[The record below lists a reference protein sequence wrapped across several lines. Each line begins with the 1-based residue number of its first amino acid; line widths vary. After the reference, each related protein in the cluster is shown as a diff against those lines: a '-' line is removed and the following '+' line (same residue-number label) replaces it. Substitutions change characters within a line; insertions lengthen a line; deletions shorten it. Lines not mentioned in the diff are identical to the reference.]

1 MKLKMALTMKN
12 KYKGLL
18 LLIFSLTMILQP
30 IQVVQATSD
39 SIAQANAG
47 SINGIYWAYNQ
58 NKERVRS
65 SSITVTDSATVD
77 KSVTNSKTIQ
87 TNMQLI
93 TGFQN
98 IDFYYDRYVKFVMRD
113 GANSTYK
120 QEKGLGLKGSVGNTT
135 GNVDNILTAA
145 FNAFYRYDWATKYIF
160 TFNKSQLLGQAILG
174 LAGGLKLWTG
184 NIYVG
189 NSLTSAWFTTN
200 VSVSI
205 IQYRTVPMIDIFQQK
220 YGEMSVPEL
229 NITYLFDQN
238 QTPGNLADDQ
248 VTLIEHIVPEY
259 QLISV
264 KTQSFPVTVQ
274 QSTLTSASL
283 TGSYNFTGQYSETN
297 IGDEVLISDGNNF
310 VFGWYGLES
319 TTINYNQSGG
329 FTIQG
334 ALTWTV
340 TNDISF
346 SNGTKVS
353 ENIRMPWWRSSNMSF
368 NGLWSHAFSSQGSI
382 FGKGALQTIIEAI
395 RTRASTSAQDQLL
408 IWANIIP
415 STMFGYSD
423 TDNSGDASVRLN
435 GSSLEILDTVMAVGL
450 AQGVNIQQTYHYD
463 NHVNAHSFWQLG
475 TNVLSDKAVD
485 STGSGVSILNESWG
499 ANPNS
504 SEFSST
510 SVDFSWTS
518 PVESNGKVTFK
529 WGIAY
534 NKFPVTW
541 AITDGTTEILNHVEL
556 MNLGYDYTLTV
567 DPTNGEAVLSNTYE
581 NSGFQNATVKAM
593 ANQLSF
599 ATYKR
604 DLFLG
609 MQKSSDK
616 ADSTEAVNQG
626 NLTTTFGNTEVIDQA
641 FGGTKQQYS
650 LADGSKYD
658 SQTTIVNV
666 ITGTGTSGEPE
677 SVNVSTYSPFA
688 SSWFGRNVGLSLLK
702 WSADNRTQNSG
713 VNWQFRENL
722 VITAYP
728 TWKGQGIVHDPTYS
742 AVYTPREGQN
752 PSSNPSSTSSA
763 PWDLSFSIMALFM
776 VISIVHLKRKNN
788 RKF

>member
-1 MKLKMALTMKN
+1 MKN
-12 KYKGLL
+12 KIKGLI
-18 LLIFSLTMILQP
+18 LLIFSFTMMLQP
-30 IQVVQATSD
+30 IFVVQASSD
-39 SIAQANAG
+39 KIEQTNVG
-47 SINGIYWAYNQ
+47 SMNGVYWAYNQ
-58 NKERVRS
+58 NKERVRTS
-65 SSITVTDSATVD
+65 SLTVVQSATVD
-77 KSVTNSKTIQ
+77 KSSSNSKTIQ

-93 TGFQN
+93 VGTN
-98 IDFYYDRYVKFVMRD
+98 NVDFYSDRYVKFVMRD
-113 GANSTYK
+113 GADGVYK
-120 QEKGLGLKGSVGNTT
+120 QEKGIGLKGSIGNTT
-135 GNVDNILTAA
+135 GNVDNIFTAA
-145 FNAFYRYDWATKYIF
+145 VNAFYRYDWASKYILNF
-160 TFNKSQLLGQAILG
+160 DKSKVGLLKGQDILG
-174 LAGGLKLWTG
+174 LAGGQYKAYTN
-184 NIYVG
+184 NIYLG
-189 NSLTSAWFTTN
+189 TGLNYPWFTTN
-200 VSVSI
+200 VTVSI
-205 IQYRTVPMIDIFQQK
+205 IQYRTVPLLDIFQQK

-248 VTLIEHIVPEY
+248 VTLIEHIIPKY
-259 QLISV
+259 QLITV
-264 KTQSFPVTVQ
+264 KTQSYPVTVK
-274 QSTLTSASL
+274 QSTTTSASL

-334 ALTWTV
+334 GLSWIV
-340 TNDISF
+340 SNDITF
-346 SNGTKVS
+346 SNGTDVP

-368 NGLWSHAFSSQGSI
+368 NGLWSHAFSSQGTI
-382 FGKGALQTIIEAI
+382 FGKGALQTIVEAI

-435 GSSLEILDTVMAVGL
+435 GSSLQILDTIMAVGL
-450 AQGVNIQQTYHYD
+450 AQGVNIQQT
-463 NHVNAHSFWQLG
+463 NHVNAQSFWQLG
-475 TNVLSDKAVD
+475 TDVLSDKNDDVID
-485 STGSGVSILNESWG
+485 SGVSILNESWG
-499 ANPNS
+499 VDPNS
-504 SEFSST
+504 AKFSSST
-510 SVDFSWTS
+510 VDFSWTT
-518 PVESNGKVTFK
+518 PVENNGKVTFK

-541 AITDGTTEILNHVEL
+541 AITDGSTEILNHVEL
-556 MNLGYDYTLTV
+556 MDLGYDYTLTV

-609 MQKSSDK
+609 MQKSSDQ
-616 ADSTEAVNQG
+616 ADSTEAVNQDS
-626 NLTTTFGNTEVIDQA
+626 LKTSFGSTEVVDQV

-650 LADGSKYD
+650 LTDGSTYD
-658 SQTTIVNV
+658 SQTTVVNV

-688 SSWFGRNVGLSLLK
+688 SSWFGRKVGLSLLK

-713 VNWQFRENL
+713 VNWQFRENI

-752 PSSNPSSTSSA
+752 PSSNTSSTKSA
-763 PWDLSFSIMALFM
+763 PWDLSFSLIALLM
-776 VISIVHLKRKNN
+776 VVSAVHIKRKRNGNN
-788 RKF
+788 